1 MPKGSIAYA
10 NLRRALFAVVGR
22 IPPGQ
27 VVETAVLGTCLN
39 VPARHVAYILS
50 QITPDEAELLPWH
63 RVIPRDGRFGLE
75 AALSTRQVQQLD
87 LLRREGVRVE
97 SERGILRVDAP
108 AWQPDVDH
116 GHVFWADLDPLE
128 SPHSRG
134 GA

>member
-1 MPKGSIAYA
+1 
-10 NLRRALFAVVGR
+10 
-22 IPPGQ
+22 
-27 VVETAVLGTCLN
+27 

-63 RVIPRDGRFGLE
+63 RVIPRDGRFGRE